1 MSFSIEATL
10 FFLGGFVLT
19 LFSIPKII
27 SLVEYKNLM
36 DDPTSRSSHLKT
48 TPTLGGI
55 AFFIAL
61 ILSLF
66 FLKDW
71 SLSNDNIY
79 LIPGLTILFI
89 TGLKDDLLVLSPTTK
104 ILTQLISIFFVLANE
119 TYVIQ
124 SLNGFFE
131 IQEIPLFFYYTIGC
145 VVMLVIINAFNLID
159 GIDGLASIVGIVI
172 LTAYSLI
179 FYYSNENFY
188 VLLCLTLIGCL
199 IAFLRFNLSSN
210 KKIFMGDTGSIIL
223 GFIISV
229 LSLRFMALPVES
241 YNNLPFQPENTP
253 LIAICILFVPLFDIA
268 RIFVLRLVNKK
279 NPFSPDRNHT
289 HHVLVDYFK
298 ISHCQLSFIIGG
310 FNLVFIYLI
319 IFFCAENN
327 FCITI
332 LLAITIL
339 TLLYFL
345 YKLKLSYSIPKKN
358 KGT

>member
-1 MSFSIEATL
+1 MTFSIAATL

-36 DDPTSRSSHLKT
+36 DNPISRSSHLKT

-71 SLSNDNIY
+71 SLNNDNIY

-89 TGLKDDLLVLSPTTK
+89 VGLKDDLLVLSPTTK
-104 ILTQLISIFFVLANE
+104 LLAQLISISFILSNE

-131 IQEIPLFFYYTIGC
+131 IQEIPLFFHYTISC
-145 VVMLVIINAFNLID
+145 IVMLVIINAFNLID

-172 LTAYSLI
+172 LTVYALI

-188 VLLCLTLIGCL
+188 VLLCSTLIGCL
-199 IAFLRFNLSSN
+199 IAFLRFNLSSH
-210 KKIFMGDTGSIIL
+210 KKIFMGDTGSLIV

-229 LSLRFMALPVES
+229 LTLKFLSLPVES
-241 YNNLPFQPENTP
+241 FNDLPFQSKNSP
-253 LIAICILFVPLFDIA
+253 LIAISILFVPLFDTA
-268 RIFVLRLVNKK
+268 RVFGIRLINRKSPFLPDK
-279 NPFSPDRNHT
+279 NHI
-289 HHVLVDYFK
+289 HHILLDYFK
-298 ISHCQLSFIIGG
+298 ISHCQISFIIGG
-310 FNLVFIYLI
+310 FNLVFICLI

-327 FCITI
+327 FCTTI
-332 LLAITIL
+332 VLVITIL

-345 YKLKLSYSIPKKN
+345 FKLKVSYSTPKKN

>member
-1 MSFSIEATL
+1 MAFSIATIL

-36 DDPTSRSSHLKT
+36 DNPIKRSSHLKN
-48 TPTLGGI
+48 TPTLGGV
-55 AFFIAL
+55 AFFVAL

-71 SLSNDNIY
+71 SLSNDNTY

-89 TGLKDDLLVLSPTTK
+89 TGLKDDLVVLSPTSK
-104 ILTQLISIFFVLANE
+104 LLAQLISIFFVLANE

-131 IQEIPLFFYYTIGC
+131 IQEIPLFLYYFVGC
-145 VVMLVIINAFNLID
+145 IVMLLITNAFNLID
-159 GIDGLASIVGIVI
+159 GIDGLASIVGIVVF
-172 LTAYSLI
+172 TAYALI

-199 IAFLRFNLSSN
+199 IAFLRFNLSSD

-223 GFIISV
+223 GFIVSV
-229 LSLRFMALPVES
+229 LTLKFIALPVEA
-241 YNNLPFQPENTP
+241 YNYLPFHAENTP
-253 LIAICILFVPLFDIA
+253 LIAICILFVPLFDTA
-268 RIFVLRLVNKK
+268 RVFGVRLINRKS
-279 NPFSPDRNHT
+279 PFTPDNNHI
-289 HHVLVDYFK
+289 HHVLLDYFK
-298 ISHCQLSFIIGG
+298 ISHCQISFIIGG
-310 FNLVFIYLI
+310 FNLVFICLI

-327 FCITI
+327 FCTTI
-332 LLAITIL
+332 VLVITIL

-345 YKLKLSYSIPKKN
+345 FKLKVSYSTPKKN

>member
-1 MSFSIEATL
+1 MELYNPIL
-10 FFLGGFVLT
+10 FFTAAYVLT

-27 SLVEYKNLM
+27 HLVEYKKLM
-36 DDPTSRSSHLKT
+36 DSPVKRSSHLKT
-48 TPTLGGI
+48 TPTLGGV

-71 SLSNDNIY
+71 SLTNDNIY
-79 LIPGLTILFI
+79 LIPGLSILFI
-89 TGLKDDLLVLSPTTK
+89 TGLKDDLLVISPTSK
-104 ILTQLISIFFVLANE
+104 LLAQLISISFILSNE

-124 SLNGFFE
+124 SLNGFLD

-145 VVMLVIINAFNLID
+145 IVMLVIINAFNLID
-159 GIDGLASIVGIVI
+159 GVDGLASIVGIVI

-199 IAFLRFNLSSN
+199 IAFLRFNLSSD
-210 KKIFMGDTGSIIL
+210 KKIFMGDTGSLIV

-229 LSLRFMALPVES
+229 LTLKFLSLPVES
-241 YNNLPFQPENTP
+241 FNDFPFQSKNSP
-253 LIAICILFVPLFDIA
+253 LIAISILFVPLFDTA
-268 RIFVLRLVNKK
+268 RVFGIRLINRKSPFLPDK
-279 NPFSPDRNHT
+279 NHI
-289 HHVLVDYFK
+289 HHVLLDYFK
-298 ISHCQLSFIIGG
+298 ISHCQISFIIGG
-310 FNLVFIYLI
+310 FNLVFICLI

-327 FCITI
+327 FCTTI
-332 LLAITIL
+332 VLVITIL

-345 YKLKLSYSIPKKN
+345 YKLKVSYSTPKK
-358 KGT
+358 K